1 MSDGERALRLCL
13 HGEPVA
19 VLVERGARPPHTY
32 ELVFERSWGE
42 RIERPV
48 LSLGALNWRLPVP
61 RSFSGRLPPFLTNLL
76 PERDGAMRR
85 RIARAAGL
93 VEQDDVAFL
102 RFVGHDMSGAITV
115 EDADAPAPSARVIE
129 DGGAYPAEARR
140 LRASFGG
147 VQPKFSVDRHDRLT
161 VLARGKRGRWL
172 LKVPDAARLDLARA
186 EYATMEWA
194 RRVGFEVPAL
204 EIIDPREVENIPPDA
219 VNGIPEALL
228 VRRFDR
234 TDAYDPIHMEEV
246 ASALGMHPEEKY
258 AEPVT
263 SHPEYHLVH
272 VGRIVRRF
280 TGEAGLMTFLR
291 RIILDLMVGNGDAH
305 LKNWAF
311 LFPDRRNAVLAPAYD
326 IVPTFLYG
334 DEKSLALRLVGSRTL
349 RSGHMPFNSIELRQ
363 VRLFAQKVGVSPDA
377 CERAAR
383 ETVEAAADTFED
395 AMSFA
400 GFPDPRR
407 RELREHWES
416 LPLVRDARRG

>member
-19 VLVERGARPPHTY
+19 VLVERGARPPHAY

-48 LSLGALNWRLPVP
+48 LSLGALNWRLPVA
-61 RSFSGRLPPFLTNLL
+61 RSFPARLPPFLTNLL

-93 VEQDDVAFL
+93 VEKDDVAFL

-147 VQPKFSVDRHDRLT
+147 VQPKFSVDRRDRLT
-161 VLARGKRGRWL
+161 VLARGRRGRWL

-186 EYATMEWA
+186 EYAAMEWA

-204 EIIDPREVENIPPDA
+204 EIIDPREVENIPHDA
-219 VNGIPEALL
+219 VDGIPEALL

-234 TDAYDPIHMEEV
+234 TDTYGPIHMEEV
-246 ASALGMHPEEKY
+246 ASALAMHPEEKY
-258 AEPVT
+258 AELKT
-263 SHPEYHLVH
+263 THPEYHLVH
-272 VGRIVRRF
+272 VGRLVRRF
-280 TGEAGLMTFLR
+280 TGEHGLMTFLR
-291 RIILDLMVGNGDAH
+291 RVVFDVMAGNGDAH

-311 LFPDRRNAVLAPAYD
+311 LFPDRRTATLAPAYD
-326 IVPTFLYG
+326 ITPTVLYG
-334 DEKSLALRLVGSRTL
+334 YPRALALRFAGAQTF
-349 RSGHMPFNSIELRQ
+349 RSVDWQR
-363 VRLFAQKVGVSPDA
+363 VRAFAQKVGVSPDA

-383 ETVEAAADTFED
+383 ETVEAAADTFDD

-400 GFPDPRR
+400 GFPAPRR